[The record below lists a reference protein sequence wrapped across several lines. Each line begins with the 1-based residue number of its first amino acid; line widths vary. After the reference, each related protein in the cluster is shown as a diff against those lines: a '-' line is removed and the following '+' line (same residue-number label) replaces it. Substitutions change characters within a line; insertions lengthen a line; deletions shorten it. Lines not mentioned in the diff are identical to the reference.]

1 MSQFTLTGRHVAM
14 IFGAAFTVIIG
25 VNIALAVN
33 AVKTFPGLETKN
45 SYVASQSFDAD
56 RAAQEALGWE
66 TSAHFEDDYLVL
78 RFDSADGPVE
88 PMITKA
94 ELGRATE
101 RKDDRDLIFAYD
113 GQAFVAH
120 VPDLGVG
127 KWDLRLEALSEDGTQ
142 FRRRFDMYKRQE
154 SKS

>member
-1 MSQFTLTGRHVAM
+1 MSQFILTGRHVAM
-14 IFGAAFTVIIG
+14 IFGASFTVIIG

-33 AVKTFPGLETKN
+33 AVRTFPGLETRN

-56 RAAQEALGWE
+56 RAAQEALGWQ
-66 TSAHFEDDYLVL
+66 TSAHFEGDYLVV
-78 RFDSADGPVE
+78 RFDTADGPVE
-88 PMITKA
+88 PMITSA
-94 ELGRATE
+94 TLGRATE

-127 KWDLRLEALSEDGTQ
+127 KWDLRLEAMAEDGTR
-142 FRRRFDMYKRQE
+142 FRRRFDMHHTPA
-154 SKS
+154 SGS